1 MKFLKHLKSNTQ
13 TSGLVLYLL
22 SSLKKKNQTVY
33 KALFLK
39 ADILWRLVAMQTG
52 ISSNIGK
59 Q

>member
-13 TSGLVLYLL
+13 TSELVLYLL

-39 ADILWRLVAMQTG
+39 ADILWRLVAMKTG

>member
-39 ADILWRLVAMQTG
+39 ADILWRLVAMKTG

>member
-39 ADILWRLVAMQTG
+39 ADILWRLMAMQTG